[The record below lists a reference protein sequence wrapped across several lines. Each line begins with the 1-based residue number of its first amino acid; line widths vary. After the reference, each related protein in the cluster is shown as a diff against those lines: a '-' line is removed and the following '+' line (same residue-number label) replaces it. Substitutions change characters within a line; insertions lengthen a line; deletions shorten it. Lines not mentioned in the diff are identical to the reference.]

1 MPFNANNFR
10 SALKFGGARPNM
22 FEIILVNPP
31 ASFSGGV
38 SGSGSSKSKSN
49 GDAINTFTYMAN
61 SGDLP
66 GSIIGTIPVP
76 YFGRFINVAGD
87 RMFEDWN
94 CAVYTDEDMVTRN
107 AFESWNNSMSFFN
120 YDTNREHGNN
130 AATVNSYVCDVWVQH
145 YTKTG
150 KVDKIYVLK
159 NAFPYVVSPV
169 QLSWQSNDQIM
180 MFQVTWKYDYF
191 VTSLKPFKDTD
202 ISNTDAVSDSAD
214 SGK

>member
-10 SALKFGGARPNM
+10 SALQFGGARPNM

-66 GSIIGTIPVP
+66 GSIIGTVPVP

-120 YDTNREHGNN
+120 YDTNREPGNN

-191 VTSLKPFKDTD
+191 ITSLKPFKGTD

>member
-191 VTSLKPFKDTD
+191 ITSLKPFKDTD
-202 ISNTDAVSDSAD
+202 ISNVDAVSDSAD

>member
-191 VTSLKPFKDTD
+191 ITSLKPFKDTD

>member
-10 SALKFGGARPNM
+10 SALQFGGARPNM

-191 VTSLKPFKDTD
+191 ITSLKPFKDTD
-202 ISNTDAVSDSAD
+202 ISNVDAVSDSAD

>member
-10 SALKFGGARPNM
+10 SALQFGGARPNM

-66 GSIIGTIPVP
+66 GSIIGTVPVP

-191 VTSLKPFKDTD
+191 ITSLKPFKGTD